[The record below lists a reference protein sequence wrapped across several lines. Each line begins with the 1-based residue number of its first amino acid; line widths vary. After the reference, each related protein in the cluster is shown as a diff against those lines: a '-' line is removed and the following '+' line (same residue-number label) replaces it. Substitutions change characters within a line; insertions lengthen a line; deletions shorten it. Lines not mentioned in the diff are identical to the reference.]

1 MNMIELFLSVCLN
14 LAVMDCTTIDHKW
27 DHELPY
33 QGTVVTLASYSDNT
47 HVVGFNRDVLFYSPF
62 ERQALAA
69 RVLGL
74 LSLSG
79 TEYTSRERYSLC
91 RSLAKKQGV
100 PTGVAKRSCR

>member
-14 LAVMDCTTIDHKW
+14 LAVMDCTTIEHKW

-47 HVVGFNRDVLFYSPF
+47 HEVGFNRDVLFYTPF
-62 ERQALAA
+62 ERQGLSV
-69 RVLGL
+69 RVLTL
-74 LSLSG
+74 LSLEG

-100 PTGVAKRSCR
+100 PTKVAKVSCQ